1 LQIIAI
7 VAGTGLAVGRMST
20 SGGAVNFYPNELLR
34 SRLKTEKKQPDHI
47 PKYQTYEAKLSILL
61 STEQLKYL
69 EDVVGRVMRN
79 RKDKR
84 ERITKNSVLRC
95 LVDFMQ
101 TLDVDLENVPD
112 ERELLK
118 RIFIARLNK
127 ML

>member
-1 LQIIAI
+1 
-7 VAGTGLAVGRMST
+7 M
-20 SGGAVNFYPNELLR
+20 NFYPNELVR
-34 SRLKTEKKQPDHI
+34 SRLKTEKKHPDHI
-47 PKYQTYEAKLSILL
+47 PKYQTFEAKLSILL
-61 STEQLKYL
+61 SGEQLKYL
-69 EDVVGRVMRN
+69 EDVVGRIMRN
-79 RKDKR
+79 RSDKR

-127 ML
+127 VL